1 MKKTIALIL
10 TVAIILCIGMPV
22 FAAEPSYHF
31 TFTDSGKIVNADS
44 PIYLGGSIHDDWT
57 KRPRGGIGTIF
68 FYSPEPVKSV
78 QKITSN
84 EHCLLTGLGNYTF
97 DQPWDPVE
105 DASQKNPNPKND
117 KDLWI
122 TQFKF
127 YGTFLN
133 EKLECISPP
142 SDVKCNEPYI
152 ETRAVILENGD
163 TALIEFYFTI
173 YDITALDWNDNEEEF
188 YKTPFILNQE
198 KSIKAYILP
207 KDLETAD
214 SEGPYQVKWWIEE
227 ENNAEITK
235 IEGRSGSKNENDNI
249 NGLTSNIDLH
259 VTDSQD
265 KTGKYYASTITVKPK
280 VTNSDFTIHC
290 SILDKDGMEI
300 VGRQTPFRAIVNATS
315 WTENDL
321 EDAKNNAANGD
332 IVVLPE
338 RTPTVNGDT
347 LQDLIKA
354 AAASNQETLTMAPPE
369 NTNELTMSF
378 DTEEL
383 QNLTA
388 QEIEEMNQ
396 RPFTASYQADT
407 PNYVN
412 DKNDVASQWLKFD
425 FSGKPPADV
434 TITLTIAQELYNSE
448 KLVIW
453 YYDGNGRVTLR
464 SGTEVKKLG
473 NNRISFVLDHFSIYA
488 VYPEGITPN
497 ITYSSSSSSG
507 NKNNYNYSHSGGSS
521 SGSSSGSGN
530 SIFNTLTNS
539 INSIL
544 KSKLGKTGLSSI
556 TTAVSN
562 TATAKTI
569 RVADAVNAANKAA
582 DQAKVSGKTK
592 SYVRFINPAVLP
604 KTVLDAIQKVS
615 NQKGVEL
622 AVYTDTI
629 VNNEIIARMY
639 INPKAYTLSADIQ
652 TGIITNIPT
661 IKAHFNK
668 YFANRFAVMGFTHQ
682 GSFGTNVDVSAK
694 LDLRG
699 MDTSKLVLYTY
710 DAVQNRYSMLSDQT
724 YFIDA
729 NGYLHFTTSE
739 GNYIIVSEGQLH

>member
-1 MKKTIALIL
+1 M
-10 TVAIILCIGMPV
+10 
-22 FAAEPSYHF
+22 
-31 TFTDSGKIVNADS
+31 TFT
-44 PIYLGGSIHDDWT
+44 
-57 KRPRGGIGTIF
+57 
-68 FYSPEPVKSV
+68 
-78 QKITSN
+78 
-84 EHCLLTGLGNYTF
+84 
-97 DQPWDPVE
+97 
-105 DASQKNPNPKND
+105 
-117 KDLWI
+117 
-122 TQFKF
+122 
-127 YGTFLN
+127 
-133 EKLECISPP
+133 
-142 SDVKCNEPYI
+142 
-152 ETRAVILENGD
+152 
-163 TALIEFYFTI
+163 
-173 YDITALDWNDNEEEF
+173 
-188 YKTPFILNQE
+188 
-198 KSIKAYILP
+198 
-207 KDLETAD
+207 
-214 SEGPYQVKWWIEE
+214 
-227 ENNAEITK
+227 
-235 IEGRSGSKNENDNI
+235 IEG
-249 NGLTSNIDLH
+249 
-259 VTDSQD
+259 
-265 KTGKYYASTITVKPK
+265 
-280 VTNSDFTIHC
+280 
-290 SILDKDGMEI
+290 
-300 VGRQTPFRAIVNATS
+300 
-315 WTENDL
+315 
-321 EDAKNNAANGD
+321 AKNSAANGD

-378 DTEEL
+378 DTEAL

-434 TITLTIAQELYNSE
+434 TITLTIDQELYNSE

-473 NNRISFVLDHFSIYA
+473 NNRISFVLDHFSTYA
-488 VYPEGITPN
+488 VYPEGVTPN

-604 KTVLDAIQKVS
+604 KIVLDAIQKVS

-668 YFANRFAVMGFTHQ
+668 YFANRFAVIGFTHQ
-682 GSFGTNVDVSAK
+682 GSFGTNVDVA
-694 LDLRG
+694 
-699 MDTSKLVLYTY
+699 
-710 DAVQNRYSMLSDQT
+710 A
-724 YFIDA
+724 
-729 NGYLHFTTSE
+729 
-739 GNYIIVSEGQLH
+739 

>member
-10 TVAIILCIGMPV
+10 TVAMILCIGMPV
-22 FAAEPSYHF
+22 FAAGTSYHF
-31 TFTDSGKIVNADS
+31 TFIDSGKVVNGDN
-44 PIYLGGSIHDDWT
+44 PIRLGGSIHNDWT
-57 KRPRGGIGTIF
+57 KHPRGGVDTIF

-78 QKITSN
+78 QGITSS

-105 DASQKNPNPKND
+105 DASQKNPSPKSD

-133 EKLECISPP
+133 EKLQCTSPP

-152 ETRAVILENGD
+152 ETRAITLENGD

-173 YDITALDWNDNEEEF
+173 YDNTALDWNDDEEF

-249 NGLTSNIDLH
+249 NGLTTNIDLRA
-259 VTDSQD
+259 TDSQD

-290 SILDKDGMEI
+290 FILDKDQNEI
-300 VGRQTPFRAIVNATS
+300 SGRTTPFRAIVNATS

-321 EDAKNNAANGD
+321 EGAKNSAANGD

-378 DTEEL
+378 DTEAL

-434 TITLTIAQELYNSE
+434 TITLTIDQELYNSE

-473 NNRISFVLDHFSIYA
+473 NNRISFVLDHFSTYA
-488 VYPEGITPN
+488 VYPEGVTPN

-604 KTVLDAIQKVS
+604 KIVLDAIQKVS

-668 YFANRFAVMGFTHQ
+668 YFANRFAVIGFTHQ
-682 GSFGTNVDVSAK
+682 GSFGTNVDVAAK
-694 LDLRG
+694 SDLRG

-710 DAVQNRYSMLSDQT
+710 DAVQNRYSMLFDQT

-739 GNYIIVSEGQLH
+739 GNYIIVSEGQLR